1 MNHDPLFERLQYW
14 AVTFDG
20 RPPGAG
26 GQLNTAG
33 WPSTDRAY
41 AIAQAIDKAMRQG
54 IDMSH
59 MRVFQ
64 RLEITV
70 KSEWVEADATID
82 DQELID
88 DIINDIRDIDGYTF
102 PDKP

>member
-1 MNHDPLFERLQYW
+1 MNHNSQPERLEYW

-59 MRVFQ
+59 MRVFH
-64 RLEITV
+64 
-70 KSEWVEADATID
+70 

-88 DIINDIRDIDGYTF
+88 DIIKDIQQIDGHTF
-102 PDKP
+102 PDQPQKP

>member
-1 MNHDPLFERLQYW
+1 MNHNSQPERLQYW

-70 KSEWVEADATID
+70 KSEWAEDDAAID

-88 DIINDIRDIDGYTF
+88 DIIKDIQQIDGHTF
-102 PDKP
+102 PDQL

>member
-1 MNHDPLFERLQYW
+1 MNHNPPPERHQYW

-70 KSEWVEADATID
+70 KSEWVEDDATID

-88 DIINDIRDIDGYTF
+88 DIIKDIQQIDGHTF
-102 PDKP
+102 PDQP

>member
-1 MNHDPLFERLQYW
+1 
-14 AVTFDG
+14 
-20 RPPGAG
+20 
-26 GQLNTAG
+26 
-33 WPSTDRAY
+33 
-41 AIAQAIDKAMRQG
+41 MRQG

-70 KSEWVEADATID
+70 KSEWVEDDATID

-88 DIINDIRDIDGYTF
+88 DIIKDIRDIDGYTF

>member
-1 MNHDPLFERLQYW
+1 MNNDSQPERLQYW

-41 AIAQAIDKAMRQG
+41 AIAQALDKAMRQG
-54 IDMSH
+54 LALSRL
-59 MRVFQ
+59 RVFQ

-88 DIINDIRDIDGYTF
+88 DIIKDIRDIDGYTF

>member
-1 MNHDPLFERLQYW
+1 MNHDSQPERLQYW

-33 WPSTDRAY
+33 WPSTDRDY

-54 IDMSH
+54 IDMSR

-70 KSEWVEADATID
+70 KSEWVEDDATID

-88 DIINDIRDIDGYTF
+88 DIIKDIRDIDGYTF

>member
-1 MNHDPLFERLQYW
+1 MPHNSPPQRPQFG

-26 GQLNTAG
+26 GQRNTAG

-54 IDMSH
+54 IDMSR

-64 RLEITV
+64 RLEITI
-70 KSEWVEADATID
+70 KSEWVEHDATID

-88 DIINDIRDIDGYTF
+88 DIIKDIRDIDGYTF

>member
-1 MNHDPLFERLQYW
+1 MNHDSQPERLQYW

-70 KSEWVEADATID
+70 KSEWVEDDATID

-88 DIINDIRDIDGYTF
+88 DIIKDIQQIDSHTF
-102 PDKP
+102 PDQP

>member
-1 MNHDPLFERLQYW
+1 MNHDSQPERLQYW

-26 GQLNTAG
+26 GPLNTAG
-33 WPSTDRAY
+33 WPSTDRDHPH
-41 AIAQAIDKAMRQG
+41 AQAIDKAMRQG

-70 KSEWVEADATID
+70 KSEWVEDDATID

-88 DIINDIRDIDGYTF
+88 DIIKDIRDIDGYTF

>member
-1 MNHDPLFERLQYW
+1 MNHDTQPEHLQYW
-14 AVTFDG
+14 VVTFDG

-41 AIAQAIDKAMRQG
+41 AIAQAVDKAMRQG

-64 RLEITV
+64 RLEITI
-70 KSEWVEADATID
+70 KSAWVEDDATID

-88 DIINDIRDIDGYTF
+88 DIIKDIRDIDDYTF
-102 PDKP
+102 PNKP

>member
-1 MNHDPLFERLQYW
+1 MNHNSQPERLQYW

-26 GQLNTAG
+26 GQHNTAG

-54 IDMSH
+54 IDMSR

-102 PDKP
+102 LDKP

>member
-1 MNHDPLFERLQYW
+1 
-14 AVTFDG
+14 
-20 RPPGAG
+20 
-26 GQLNTAG
+26 
-33 WPSTDRAY
+33 
-41 AIAQAIDKAMRQG
+41 
-54 IDMSH
+54 MSR

>member
-1 MNHDPLFERLQYW
+1 MNHDSQPERLQYW

-33 WPSTDRAY
+33 WPSDDRAY
-41 AIAQAIDKAMRQG
+41 AIAQAV
-54 IDMSH
+54 DMSK

-70 KSEWVEADATID
+70 KSEWVEDDATID

-88 DIINDIRDIDGYTF
+88 DIIKDIRDIDGYTF